1 MRDGRKEGW
10 LKIREIRRNR
20 AKRKCEKKKQ
30 GEKKRDLSS
39 ETV

>member
-1 MRDGRKEGW
+1 MRDGRKDEW
-10 LKIREIRRNR
+10 MEIRQVGRDR

-39 ETV
+39 ERV